1 MSKLKALEKKKTKEV
16 ITLAKKKEATKPKN
30 IPAKLKADKTEVSV
44 VFKSK
49 AKKLSPKA
57 EGHITYQLIK
67 DSKGVLSIQLMENTS
82 GGIFSKTPIPVKS
95 VTDILSKQDPA
106 RAFKSSIVKDV
117 FSGKGSKSANNTSFL
132 IAVLRSKEI
141 GLVVPNG
148 KSQFLSNLSSDFKAK
163 AKSLLAK

>member
-1 MSKLKALEKKKTKEV
+1 MSKLKSSEPKKAKEV
-16 ITLAKKKEATKPKN
+16 ITSGKKKETTKPK
-30 IPAKLKADKTEVSV
+30 KAPVKSKKEASGFSA

-57 EGHITYQLIK
+57 DGHISYQLIK
-67 DSKGVLSIQLMENTS
+67 DIKGVLSIQLLENTS
-82 GGIFSKTPIPVKS
+82 GGIFSKNPIPLKS
-95 VTDILSKQDPA
+95 VIDILAKQDAA

-117 FSGKGSKSANNTSFL
+117 FTGKGSKSANNTSFL

-141 GLVVPNG
+141 ALVVPND
-148 KSQFLSNLSSDFKAK
+148 KSQFLSNLSPDFKSK